1 MYVRINTTISKNLK
15 REHGGQLKKLL
26 PTSRSLPKYTATRHL
41 RILNKQLGDGEAL
54 PLPAAQTKSYLPRMS
69 VVPFFEQADEFV
81 SFRRFCCFRHLS
93 ERQRRCHQRKITEIL
108 SKQKSKAIISWSF
121 EVIALSPP
129 PHTQTH
135 KQYTGVYTHSIDP
148 WPAPSLFLISEIKK
162 TWLWNYVCP
171 FSLF

>member
-121 EVIALSPP
+121 EVN
-129 PHTQTH
+129 
-135 KQYTGVYTHSIDP
+135 TGVYTHSIVP